1 MLPKKNPKADLSRN
15 SLIFFQIGLI
25 IMLGISYLGIEWRF
39 DNRPQVDLEQLDVE
53 TERIVDVP
61 VTELREKLPPPPP
74 PPPAPEVIEVIEDN
88 SLVEETTIQST
99 ETNLSDKIE
108 VVEVTDI
115 KEEKIAEEIE
125 DVPFVI
131 IANVPVYPGCENQKS
146 NDAKKQCMSVKIQEL
161 VKKEFKTELS
171 AELGLKG
178 INKIYVV
185 FRINEKGEVE
195 NIQAR
200 GPHPAL
206 EKEAERVVKLIP
218 KMEPGR
224 QRDRTVGVLYT
235 LPIIFEVRSHPI

>member
-25 IMLGISYLGIEWRF
+25 VMLGISYLAIEWHF
-39 DNRPQVDLEQLDVE
+39 DSRPAVDLQQLDME

-88 SLVEETTIQST
+88 SVLEESTIQST
-99 ETNLSDKIE
+99 ETNLNDKIE

-131 IANVPVYPGCENQKS
+131 IANVPVYPGCENQKG
-146 NDAKKQCMSVKIQEL
+146 NDAKKQCMSGKIQEL
-161 VKKEFKTELS
+161 VKREFRTELS

-178 INKIYVV
+178 INKIYVI
-185 FRINEKGEVE
+185 FRINDKGDVE

-206 EKEAERVVKLIP
+206 EAEAERVVKLIP

-224 QRDRTVGVLYT
+224 QRDRAVGVLYT
-235 LPIIFEVRSHPI
+235 LPIIFEVRNQSI

>member
-25 IMLGISYLGIEWRF
+25 VMLGISYLAIEWHF
-39 DNRPQVDLEQLDVE
+39 DSRPAVDLQQLDME

-88 SLVEETTIQST
+88 SVLEESTIQST
-99 ETNLSDKIE
+99 ETNLNDKIE

-131 IANVPVYPGCENQKS
+131 IANVPVYPGCENQKG
-146 NDAKKQCMSVKIQEL
+146 NDAKKQCMSGKIQEL
-161 VKKEFKTELS
+161 VKREFRTELS
-171 AELGLKG
+171 AELGLSKALQ
-178 INKIYVV
+178 
-185 FRINEKGEVE
+185 
-195 NIQAR
+195 NIR
-200 GPHPAL
+200 NCM
-206 EKEAERVVKLIP
+206 LIL
-218 KMEPGR
+218 K
-224 QRDRTVGVLYT
+224 
-235 LPIIFEVRSHPI
+235 S

>member
-25 IMLGISYLGIEWRF
+25 VMLGISYLAIEWHF
-39 DNRPQVDLEQLDVE
+39 DSRPAVDLQQLDME

-88 SLVEETTIQST
+88 SVLEESTIQST
-99 ETNLSDKIE
+99 ETNLNDKIE

-131 IANVPVYPGCENQKS
+131 IANVPVYPGCENQKG
-146 NDAKKQCMSVKIQEL
+146 NDAKNNVCL
-161 VKKEFKTELS
+161 
-171 AELGLKG
+171 
-178 INKIYVV
+178 
-185 FRINEKGEVE
+185 
-195 NIQAR
+195 
-200 GPHPAL
+200 
-206 EKEAERVVKLIP
+206 
-218 KMEPGR
+218 
-224 QRDRTVGVLYT
+224 
-235 LPIIFEVRSHPI
+235 VRSRNWSRENSEQN